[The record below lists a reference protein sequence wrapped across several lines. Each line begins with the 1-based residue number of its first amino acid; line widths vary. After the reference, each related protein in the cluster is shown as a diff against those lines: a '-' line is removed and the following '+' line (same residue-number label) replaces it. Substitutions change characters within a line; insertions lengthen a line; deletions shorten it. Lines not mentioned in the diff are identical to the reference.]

1 MRFKGLDLNLLAA
14 LDILIEERSVSR
26 AAERLHMSQPAM
38 SAALGRLRAY
48 FNDPILALHG
58 KKMIPTPHALRL
70 RSMVSDLLSGVEQM
84 VSVSTIFDPATSR
97 RRFRIGTSDY
107 LSIVVFTRLVPR
119 LQQLAPHITLELV
132 QPSDRMSAAFDQ
144 GDLDLVITPAEHTA
158 PDHPTELLFEE
169 RHVVAGWNGNPAF
182 DAPMTE
188 EVFLAAGHVVVEI
201 GRLRPTSFAET
212 FLRERG
218 KQRTIEVMVSSFAVA
233 PEMLMNT
240 NRLAV
245 MHERLAHA
253 YASRLPLTYAS
264 LPFDFPVMR
273 EMLQYHTTRAEDP
286 GLRWLIGE
294 IRKASE
300 HSPN

>member
-1 MRFKGLDLNLLAA
+1 
-14 LDILIEERSVSR
+14 
-26 AAERLHMSQPAM
+26 
-38 SAALGRLRAY
+38 
-48 FNDPILALHG
+48 
-58 KKMIPTPHALRL
+58 
-70 RSMVSDLLSGVEQM
+70 M

-132 QPSDRMSAAFDQ
+132 QPSDRMSAALDQ

-158 PDHPTELLFEE
+158 ADHPTELLFEE
-169 RHVVAGWNGNPAF
+169 RHVVAGWSGNPAF

-253 YASRLPLTYAS
+253 YASRLPLTYAD

-294 IRKASE
+294 IRQASE

>member
-26 AAERLHMSQPAM
+26 AADRLHMSQPAM

-70 RSMVSDLLSGVEQM
+70 RGMVSELLGGVEQM

-107 LSIVVFTRLVPR
+107 LSIVVFTKLVPR
-119 LQQLAPHITLELV
+119 LQQIAPYITLELV
-132 QPSDRMSAAFDQ
+132 QPSDRMATALDQ

-169 RHVVAGWNGNPAF
+169 RHVVAGWSGNPVF

-233 PEMLMNT
+233 PEMLMHT

-253 YASRLPLTYAS
+253 YAWRLPLSYAD

-294 IRKASE
+294 IRQASE
-300 HSPN
+300 HSSN